1 MKIKR
6 SIATSFLLLATA
18 GSAMA
23 QGDAAAGQASYG
35 LCAACHGQN
44 GEGNKAM
51 NAPALAGQTEAYI
64 TRQLT
69 NFRSGLRGTASGDT
83 FGAQMRPMAMAIGA
97 DAAVANVAAYIA
109 SLDANA
115 EIHDGGG
122 DAAAGR
128 GQYAVCAA
136 CHGADGEGNDAL
148 GGPRL
153 NILSDWY
160 IIRQINSFKTGTRGS
175 AAGDTFGAQMKG
187 MAMTVAN
194 DAAAANVAAY
204 IATLGN

>member
-1 MKIKR
+1 MNIKR
-6 SIATSFLLLATA
+6 SLATSFVLLAA
-18 GSAMA
+18 AAPVLA
-23 QGDAAAGQASYG
+23 QGDAAAGQSAYG
-35 LCAACHGQN
+35 LCAACHGAN

-51 NAPALAGQTEAYI
+51 NAPAIAGQSEAYV

-69 NFRSGLRGTASGDT
+69 NFRAGLRGTAAGDT
-83 FGAQMRPMAMAIGA
+83 FGMQMRPMSMAIGT
-97 DAAVANVAAYIA
+97 DAQVANVSAYVA
-109 SLDANA
+109 SMDVNA
-115 EIHDGGG
+115 EAHDGGG

-128 GQYAVCAA
+128 GQYAVCAS
-136 CHGADGEGNDAL
+136 CHGQNGEGNEAL

-153 NILSDWY
+153 NILPDWY
-160 IIRQINSFKTGTRGS
+160 IIRQVSSFKAGTRGS
-175 AAGDTFGAQMKG
+175 AAGDTFGAQMRG